1 MTDKQRQDLLGK
13 INDRVSAALNT
24 KFTILDSVPK
34 EELQRIQNQ
43 KVMDVEEYNE
53 TGILGDYKAWRG
65 STETSFF
72 FIVFMKGVVTVIIE
86 EREMLIG
93 TRITTYATLT
103 KLVKM
108 ANKPDSAEWFAKY
121 NVSEYKDDLNALKFE
136 DVMTALKW
144 KFHSKKVKVKE
155 GMTFPP

>member
-1 MTDKQRQDLLGK
+1 MTDKQRHELLGK
-13 INDRVSAALNT
+13 INDRVTSALNT

-43 KVMDVEEYNE
+43 KVMDVEEYTE
-53 TGILGDYKAWRG
+53 TGLLGEYKAWRG
-65 STETSFF
+65 STETNFF
-72 FIVFMKGVVTVIIE
+72 YIVFMKGVITAIVE

-108 ANKPDSAEWFAKY
+108 SNKPDSVEQFIKY
-121 NVSEYKDDLNALKFE
+121 NETEYKEDMKNLTFE
-136 DVMTALKW
+136 DVMMTLKW